1 MGEALGQGGGLMP
14 SGPSKAAEAI
24 VGILT
29 PPACREEVLGDLH
42 ERYRS
47 PLQYGFDALGA
58 VPLVILSR
66 IRRTADPQVLVM
78 QAFALY
84 LSFLTAARFQDGSL
98 LQAQWGLVRL
108 AIPSGMTLL
117 GLILEDA
124 YAVPGRRSPLSLVRG
139 PILGLGLAL
148 LSQGMLRS
156 RNPEISLPG
165 WILFYGCA
173 MSLLLSS
180 AIRLSFPPVTQ
191 QLQGVNAP
199 AFWLKRTGNGI
210 GEKAQIFIQAIII
223 AAIVAGAMMA
233 ALNSGISPV
242 TVRVAVIA
250 LVFGLVAYQ
259 LAKRT

>member
-1 MGEALGQGGGLMP
+1 MS
-14 SGPSKAAEAI
+14 SGPSRPAEMI

-84 LSFLTAARFQDGSL
+84 LSFLTAARFHDGSL
-98 LQAQWGLVRL
+98 LQAQWGLLRL
-108 AIPSGMTLL
+108 ALPAGIALL
-117 GLILEDA
+117 GLVLEDA
-124 YAVPGRRSPLSLVRG
+124 YALPGRRSPLRLVRG
-139 PILGLGLAL
+139 PIVGICLAL
-148 LSQGMLRS
+148 LSQGILRS
-156 RNPEISLPG
+156 RNPEIPLPG

-180 AIRLSFPPVTQ
+180 AIRLLFPPIAHG
-191 QLQGVNAP
+191 LQGVNAP
-199 AFWLKRTGNGI
+199 AFWLKRAGSGI
-210 GEKAQIFIQAIII
+210 GETAQTCIQAIII

-250 LVFGLVAYQ
+250 VVFGLVAYQ
-259 LAKRT
+259 LGKRT

>member
-1 MGEALGQGGGLMP
+1 MP
-14 SGPSKAAEAI
+14 SGPSKSAETI

-47 PLQYGFDALGA
+47 PLQYGLDALGA

-84 LSFLTAARFQDGSL
+84 LSFLTVARFQDASL
-98 LQAQWGLVRL
+98 LQAQWGLLRL
-108 AIPSGMTLL
+108 AIPAGITLF
-117 GLILEDA
+117 GLVLEDA
-124 YAVPGRRSPLSLVRG
+124 YAVPGRRSPLRLVRG
-139 PILGLGLAL
+139 PIIGLGLAL

-156 RNPEISLPG
+156 RNPQILLPG
-165 WILFYGCA
+165 WVLFYGCA

-180 AIRLSFPPVTQ
+180 AIRLLFPPITHG
-191 QLQGVNAP
+191 LLGVNAP
-199 AFWLKRTGNGI
+199 AFWLKRGGSGI
-210 GEKAQIFIQAIII
+210 GETAQTCIQAIII

-233 ALNSGISPV
+233 AMSSGISPV

-259 LAKRT
+259 LGKRT